1 MSAQLGFLIAGDW
14 HFRGSNPRARTD
26 DFKASLTAKVREAYA
41 LARAGQADGIIIP
54 GDVTDSPGLAYSTL
68 GDLAAL
74 LHEAPCRVYA
84 IAGNHDIYGAN
95 PETLPRSAFGLLE
108 RVGLVCRLGA
118 EPYDGNA
125 AAHGLG
131 CVLLFGRNYDAE
143 TDRGPGAY
151 LVPEDALTDRPAD
164 AFSILVAHGMLLQEP
179 PGFDLRHTLLRDV
192 AASPRCPDVLVVGH
206 EHLGFG
212 VRRLEAANQRGELLA
227 INPGA
232 LARLTAHPAEIERAV
247 QVCRLTIGYG
257 GAEAELISVKCA
269 RPGHE
274 VLSREHLEAAAA
286 REEQLSKFLALL
298 TSEGE
303 ATFLEVQQIIDDIA
317 RREGLPAEVV
327 AEALRRIGAAR
338 EQMGGEAA

>member
-26 DFKASLTAKVREAYA
+26 DFKGALTAKVREVFG
-41 LARAGQADGIIIP
+41 LAREGYAAGIIVA
-54 GDVTDSPGLAYSTL
+54 GDITDSPGLAYSTL

-74 LHEAPCRVYA
+74 LREAPCRVYA
-84 IAGNHDIYGAN
+84 VAGNHDMYGAN

-108 RVGLVCRLGA
+108 RVGLIHRLDLSTCRDA
-118 EPYDGNA
+118 EVN
-125 AAHGLG
+125 GLG
-131 CVLLFGRNYDAE
+131 RVILYGHDYDAE

-151 LVPEDALTDRPAD
+151 LVPEGAPAE

>member
-1 MSAQLGFLIAGDW
+1 LA
-14 HFRGSNPRARTD
+14 
-26 DFKASLTAKVREAYA
+26 AKVCEVYQV
-41 LARAGQADGIIIP
+41 ARDGRADGIIVA
-54 GDVTDSPGLAYSTL
+54 GDITDSPGLAYSTL

-74 LHEAPCRVYA
+74 LALAPCRVYTV
-84 IAGNHDIYGAN
+84 AGNHDEYGAN

-108 RVGLVCRLGA
+108 RVGLIHRLDLSACHDGA
-118 EPYDGNA
+118 VD
-125 AAHGLG
+125 GLG
-131 CVLLFGRNYDAE
+131 RVMMYGRDYDAE

-151 LVPEDALTDRPAD
+151 LVPEGAPAA
-164 AFSILVAHGMLLQEP
+164 AFSIVVAHGMLLQEP

-212 VRRLEAANQRGELLA
+212 VHRVEAANQRGLLVA

-232 LARLTAHPAEIERAV
+232 LARLTAHPAEIERTV
-247 QVCRLTIGYG
+247 QVCWLDIGPAG
-257 GAEAELISVKCA
+257 VGAAQTDLICVKCA

-303 ATFLEVQQIIDDIA
+303 AAFLEVREIVEDIA
-317 RREGLPAEVV
+317 RRFELPPEVV

-338 EQMGGEAA
+338 EEMGGEAA